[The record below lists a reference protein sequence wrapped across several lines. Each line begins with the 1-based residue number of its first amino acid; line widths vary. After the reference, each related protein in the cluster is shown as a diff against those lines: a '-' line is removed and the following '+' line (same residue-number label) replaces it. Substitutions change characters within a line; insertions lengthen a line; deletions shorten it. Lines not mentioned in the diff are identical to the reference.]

1 MLSLS
6 DSYPLKCHTSVKRRL
21 NVAKSPMTNY
31 AKQPNTGYYGS
42 EGGIMPVLSCG
53 AQALAPSLLT
63 GDGSH
68 MSFWTAVVIHVA
80 ALALNLAANITF
92 LTSSRIDIH
101 LTWALFSLVAH
112 TLAVLGTL
120 TYTGFVRSA
129 VGMPNVLVLLIGLFF
144 GAIVATGKISYA
156 QSVMEDA
163 DADAPHAAGD
173 LLYNL
178 SIVFQI
184 FGMSSVLVNAIVVSS
199 KSGGL

>member
-1 MLSLS
+1 LLSLS
-6 DSYPLKCHTSVKRRL
+6 DSYPLKCHTRVKGIP

-42 EGGIMPVLSCG
+42 EGGIMPVFSCG
-53 AQALAPSLLT
+53 AQALSPSLLT

-92 LTSSRIDIH
+92 FTASRSGESNDLH
-101 LTWALFSLVAH
+101 WTWAIFSLVAH

-129 VGMPNVLVLLIGLFF
+129 LGMPNVLVLVIGLFF

-156 QSVMEDA
+156 QSEDA
-163 DADAPHAAGD
+163 DAAENV
-173 LLYNL
+173 LYNL